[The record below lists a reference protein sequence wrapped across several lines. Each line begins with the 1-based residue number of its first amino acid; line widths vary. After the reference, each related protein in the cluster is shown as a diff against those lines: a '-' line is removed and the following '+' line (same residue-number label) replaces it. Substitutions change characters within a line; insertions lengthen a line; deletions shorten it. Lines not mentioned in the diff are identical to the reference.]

1 MRISDWSSDVCS
13 SDLQRRRPDA
23 TVINLQ
29 SYCHIAGIDADD
41 TGAMPNPMR
50 VAIVSETYP
59 PEVNGVALTVQA
71 LEHGLRTRG
80 HAVELIRP
88 RRRDETALA
97 SAEQLLLDRK
107 RTRLNSSH

>member
-1 MRISDWSSDVCS
+1 MRLPPRATRTDTPFPCTALFRSQGAVGRGVNGG
-13 SDLQRRRPDA
+13 QRRRPDA
-23 TVINLQ
+23 TVINLH

-71 LEHGLRTRG
+71 LE
-80 HAVELIRP
+80 
-88 RRRDETALA
+88 
-97 SAEQLLLDRK
+97 QDRK
-107 RTRLNSSH
+107 RSCRESVCQYV